1 MPLGRVTS
9 ETDAISRLPGILMTT
24 TFDADPIAKPPDEC
38 GRLAEFDRLAV
49 ITIQGGGIYGLNL
62 LGQLSYLTEHLKII
76 PVAVA
81 GNSAGSIVATLFWAG
96 YTPWEIREVF
106 VELAAQRQLANLV
119 GPFDPAESPFE
130 IADFRKLTNELKQL
144 ADQLI
149 RDEARPRSGWLGQN
163 VKKLR
168 RLKGLISAVW
178 NMQGQIGPHLD
189 NRGCFRGDNFSDKI
203 DELIRGGPL
212 FKGREDLPQGR
223 LLEFGDVRNLI
234 ASDPEFNPPAL
245 FVTATNVTG
254 RKLEV
259 FNSIDP
265 QYKHVPI
272 GKAVRASAGFPVF
285 FRPAEFRETRFAG
298 WYADGGIVSNYP
310 AWIFSK
316 EFRVRLL
323 DSPEY
328 RPLAARP
335 WAHFGLRLE
344 RAPVGGDALNRSSQ
358 LYFESLGRLLLV
370 GEARSE
376 LEDRLANLVTRSFI
390 VQQPTAD
397 TGVPP
402 DLDLLD
408 VDKVTPEIVHDM
420 YQRGRKAAHQ
430 TGDLHYTVPESEQIE
445 QPLTTLIDRVLL
457 VLGQLDS
464 SGKPDNS
471 RILFRANIFIPN
483 RQTLSIQYAVNM
495 SSPQDKDRTL
505 ALRFDTGL
513 TGFCFALRRPLICNL
528 RRIGELPREVL
539 NDLFGMTADQHKL
552 VRNDRTWLAS
562 VPIFDPFDS
571 YPRDLSSHDVPHTA
585 AFYYPLSGRTDGA
598 VLGVLNLDA
607 NLQYNDI
614 NVDADP
620 AVHWNDPRIKAI
632 LHLMTAVAAEIGY
645 VMSQHFARHD
655 RLKGE

>member
-1 MPLGRVTS
+1 
-9 ETDAISRLPGILMTT
+9 
-24 TFDADPIAKPPDEC
+24 
-38 GRLAEFDRLAV
+38 
-49 ITIQGGGIYGLNL
+49 
-62 LGQLSYLTEHLKII
+62 
-76 PVAVA
+76 
-81 GNSAGSIVATLFWAG
+81 
-96 YTPWEIREVF
+96 
-106 VELAAQRQLANLV
+106 
-119 GPFDPAESPFE
+119 
-130 IADFRKLTNELKQL
+130 
-144 ADQLI
+144 
-149 RDEARPRSGWLGQN
+149 
-163 VKKLR
+163 
-168 RLKGLISAVW
+168 
-178 NMQGQIGPHLD
+178 MQGQIAPHLD

-203 DELIRGGPL
+203 DDLIRLGPL
-212 FKGREDLPQGR
+212 FKGRKDLPQGR

-316 EFRVRLL
+316 EFRIRLV

-344 RAPVGGDALNRSSQ
+344 RAAGRRRFVEPLVSALLRVAGPPAACRRSAKRTRRPPRQPGHPFVYRTAADRRHGRPARPRPARCRQGHPRNCSGYVPARTQGRARDGRPALHLARTGADRNAADLPDRPGTSGSRPVG
-358 LYFESLGRLLLV
+358 F
-370 GEARSE
+370 AR
-376 LEDRLANLVTRSFI
+376 
-390 VQQPTAD
+390 
-397 TGVPP
+397 
-402 DLDLLD
+402 
-408 VDKVTPEIVHDM
+408 
-420 YQRGRKAAHQ
+420 
-430 TGDLHYTVPESEQIE
+430 
-445 QPLTTLIDRVLL
+445 
-457 VLGQLDS
+457 
-464 SGKPDNS
+464 KPDNS
-471 RILFRANIFIPN
+471 KILFANIFVPN

-495 SSPQDKDRTL
+495 SGSLDNDRHL
-505 ALRFDTGL
+505 DLRFDTGL

-528 RRIGELPREVL
+528 KRIGELPREVL

-552 VRNDRTWLAS
+552 VREDRTWLAS

-607 NLQYNDI
+607 NFQYTDME
-614 NVDADP
+614 VDADP
-620 AVHWNDPRIKAI
+620 AAHWNDPRIKAI

-645 VMSQHFARHD
+645 LMSQHFARHD
-655 RLKGE
+655 RPKGV

>member
-1 MPLGRVTS
+1 M
-9 ETDAISRLPGILMTT
+9 
-24 TFDADPIAKPPDEC
+24 
-38 GRLAEFDRLAV
+38 

-62 LGQLSYLTEHLKII
+62 LGQLSYLTEQLKII

-106 VELAAQRQLANLV
+106 AEMATQRQLANLV
-119 GPFDPAESPFE
+119 GPFDPPESPFE
-130 IADFRKLTNELKQL
+130 IADFRKLTNELKKVVDRL
-144 ADQLI
+144 V
-149 RDEARPRSGWLGQN
+149 RDEAQPRSGWLPRK
-163 VKKLR
+163 VSKLR
-168 RLKGLISAVW
+168 RWSALIQAVW
-178 NMQGQIGPHLD
+178 SLQGQIPPHLE
-189 NRGCFRGDNFSDKI
+189 NRGCFRGDNFSNKI

-234 ASDPEFNPPAL
+234 ASDHEFNPPAL
-245 FVTATNVTG
+245 FITATNVTG

-272 GKAVRASAGFPVF
+272 GKAVRALAGFPVF

-316 EFRVRLL
+316 EFRVRLV

-344 RAPVGGDALNRSSQ
+344 RAPVGADSLSRSSQ

-376 LEDRLANLVTRSFI
+376 LEDRLASLVTRSFI

-420 YQRGRKAAHQ
+420 YQRGRKAAHKI
-430 TGDLHYTVPESEQIE
+430 GDLHYTLPEPEQIE
-445 QPLTTLIDRVLL
+445 KPLTTLIDRALL
-457 VLGQLDS
+457 VLGQVDS
-464 SGKPDNS
+464 RGKPDNS
-471 RILFRANIFIPN
+471 RILFRTNIFIPN
-483 RQTLSIQYAVNM
+483 RQTLFIQYAVNM
-495 SSPQDKDRTL
+495 TSPLDKDRNL
-505 ALRFDTGL
+505 DLRFDTGL

-528 RRIGELPREVL
+528 GRIGELPREVL
-539 NDLFGMTADQHKL
+539 DDLFGMTADQHEL
-552 VRNDRTWLAS
+552 VREDRTWLAS

-571 YPRDLSSHDVPHTA
+571 YPRDLSSHDVPHSA

-607 NLQYNDI
+607 NLPYSDMD
-614 NVDADP
+614 VDADP
-620 AVHWNDPRIKAI
+620 AAHWNDPRIKAI

-645 VMSQHFARHD
+645 VLSQHFARHE
-655 RLKGE
+655 RPKGE